1 MSTPFGPQLIGET
14 EKTLNALLL
23 RHLDGTG
30 LTEPQWVTLR
40 LSDQFDG
47 TVDTDG
53 LVAVVGDRA
62 HFPDA
67 DRLVL
72 ELTGR
77 GLLERRPTD
86 RRGPRVAHRG
96 AGRRR
101 RPTWHRS
108 SATSRPTTSPP
119 PPACSTRWSA
129 APASPW
135 PRRPRSPR
143 DRRAE
148 RRAPRSRP
156 GDGRRRSRWSRRR
169 GCARARRAARRSS
182 VGARRS
188 ARRDSRS

>member
-30 LTEPQWVTLR
+30 LTEPQRVTLR

-67 DRLVL
+67 DRLVG

-77 GLLERRPTD
+77 GVLSDGRPT
-86 RRGPRVAHRG
+86 G
-96 AGRRR
+96 AGREVLTAVQAAVAADTGAIFGGLA
-101 RPTWHRS
+101 PDDVAA
-108 SATSRPTTSPP
+108 ATRVLN
-119 PPACSTRWSA
+119 
-129 APASPW
+129 
-135 PRRPRSPR
+135 
-143 DRRAE
+143 E
-148 RRAPRSRP
+148 VV
-156 GDGRRRSRWSRRR
+156 G
-169 GCARARRAARRSS
+169 RARVALGSTA
-182 VGARRS
+182 
-188 ARRDSRS
+188 